1 MKNYG
6 ITSDPTLF
14 FFLKNL
20 FMILEDHRRIGLL
33 YMEYKNSRV
42 KKCEMRDVCW
52 AWNEDKL
59 KSRENKLIFN
69 YY

>member
-1 MKNYG
+1 LKNYG

-42 KKCEMRDVCW
+42 KKCEMRDVC
-52 AWNEDKL
+52 
-59 KSRENKLIFN
+59 
-69 YY
+69 